1 MIQKRGRELYPYPS
15 FFIYRKR
22 KMQIKL
28 KLIRSQF
35 LFSENIN
42 LIKNKEVV
50 VDSDTLTNTDIKI
63 LSGKI
68 RSEELES
75 NVSADKILEF
85 LSEDAIQELKEA
97 EAKIEEVK
105 AVEPQVEA
113 TVEVKE
119 EEVEVDEKIAEE
131 DIAKSILDEVEEYSP
146 EDNISKI
153 EEKIINASNSM
164 AAKNVAE
171 LSESGES
178 KEFFQHALDVEK
190 STKNRKSVIAAITKH
205 I

>member
-1 MIQKRGRELYPYPS
+1 
-15 FFIYRKR
+15 
-22 KMQIKL
+22 MQIKL
-28 KLIRSQF
+28 KLVKSQF

-50 VDSDTLTNTDIKI
+50 VNSDTLTNTDIKI

-85 LSEDAIQELKEA
+85 LSEEDIQELKE
-97 EAKIEEVK
+97 IEVK
-105 AVEPQVEA
+105 AAELQVEA
-113 TVEVKE
+113 TVEAQ
-119 EEVEVDEKIAEE
+119 EEVKDEKVAEE

>member
-1 MIQKRGRELYPYPS
+1 
-15 FFIYRKR
+15 
-22 KMQIKL
+22 MQIKL
-28 KLIRSQF
+28 KLVKSQF

-50 VDSDTLTNTDIKI
+50 VNSDTLTNTDIKI

-85 LSEDAIQELKEA
+85 LSEEAIQELKEV
-97 EAKIEEVK
+97 EVK
-105 AVEPQVEA
+105 AAELQVEA
-113 TVEVKE
+113 TVEAQ
-119 EEVEVDEKIAEE
+119 EEVKDEKVAEE

>member
-1 MIQKRGRELYPYPS
+1 
-15 FFIYRKR
+15 
-22 KMQIKL
+22 MQIKL
-28 KLIRSQF
+28 KLVKSQF

-97 EAKIEEVK
+97 EVKAEEVK

-113 TVEVKE
+113 TVEVQ
-119 EEVEVDEKIAEE
+119 EEVKDEKVAEE

>member
-1 MIQKRGRELYPYPS
+1 
-15 FFIYRKR
+15 
-22 KMQIKL
+22 MQIKL
-28 KLIRSQF
+28 KLVKSQF

-85 LSEDAIQELKEA
+85 LSEDAIQELKEV

-105 AVEPQVEA
+105 AEEPQVEP
-113 TVEVKE
+113 TVEAQE
-119 EEVEVDEKIAEE
+119 EEVDEKFAEE

>member
-97 EAKIEEVK
+97 EPKVEEVK
-105 AVEPQVEA
+105 AVELQAEPTVEA
-113 TVEVKE
+113 Q
-119 EEVEVDEKIAEE
+119 EEVVDEKIAEE
-131 DIAKSILDEVEEYSP
+131 DVVKSILDEVEEYST

>member
-1 MIQKRGRELYPYPS
+1 
-15 FFIYRKR
+15 
-22 KMQIKL
+22 MQIKL
-28 KLIRSQF
+28 KLVKSQF

-85 LSEDAIQELKEA
+85 LSEDSIQELKEEVQVAEKQVEPTA
-97 EAKIEEVK
+97 EAQEEV
-105 AVEPQVEA
+105 
-113 TVEVKE
+113 
-119 EEVEVDEKIAEE
+119 VDEKVAEE

>member
-1 MIQKRGRELYPYPS
+1 
-15 FFIYRKR
+15 
-22 KMQIKL
+22 MQIKL

-97 EAKIEEVK
+97 EPKVEEVK
-105 AVEPQVEA
+105 AVELQAEPTVEA
-113 TVEVKE
+113 Q
-119 EEVEVDEKIAEE
+119 EEVVDEKIAEE
-131 DIAKSILDEVEEYSP
+131 DVVKSILDEVEEYST

-164 AAKNVAE
+164 ASKNVAE

>member
-1 MIQKRGRELYPYPS
+1 
-15 FFIYRKR
+15 
-22 KMQIKL
+22 MQIKL
-28 KLIRSQF
+28 KLVKSQF

-50 VDSDTLTNTDIKI
+50 VNSDTLTNTDIKI

-85 LSEDAIQELKEA
+85 LSEDSIQELKEEVQVAEKQVEPTA
-97 EAKIEEVK
+97 EAQEEV
-105 AVEPQVEA
+105 
-113 TVEVKE
+113 
-119 EEVEVDEKIAEE
+119 VDEKVAEE
-131 DIAKSILDEVEEYSP
+131 DIAKSILDEVEEYFP
-146 EDNISKI
+146 EDNLSKI

>member
-1 MIQKRGRELYPYPS
+1 
-15 FFIYRKR
+15 
-22 KMQIKL
+22 MQIKL
-28 KLIRSQF
+28 KLVRSQF

-85 LSEDAIQELKEA
+85 LSEDAIQELKEV

-105 AVEPQVEA
+105 AEEPQVEP
-113 TVEVKE
+113 TVEAQE
-119 EEVEVDEKIAEE
+119 EEVDEKFAEE
-131 DIAKSILDEVEEYSP
+131 DIAKSILDEVEE
-146 EDNISKI
+146 
-153 EEKIINASNSM
+153 
-164 AAKNVAE
+164 
-171 LSESGES
+171 
-178 KEFFQHALDVEK
+178 
-190 STKNRKSVIAAITKH
+190 
-205 I
+205 

>member
-1 MIQKRGRELYPYPS
+1 
-15 FFIYRKR
+15 
-22 KMQIKL
+22 MQIKL
-28 KLIRSQF
+28 KLVKSQF

-50 VDSDTLTNTDIKI
+50 VNSDTLTNTDIKI

-85 LSEDAIQELKEA
+85 LSEDSIQELKEEVQVAEKQVEPTA
-97 EAKIEEVK
+97 EAQEEVK
-105 AVEPQVEA
+105 
-113 TVEVKE
+113 
-119 EEVEVDEKIAEE
+119 DEKVAEE

>member
-1 MIQKRGRELYPYPS
+1 
-15 FFIYRKR
+15 
-22 KMQIKL
+22 MQIKL
-28 KLIRSQF
+28 KLVKSQF

-50 VDSDTLTNTDIKI
+50 VNSDTLTNTDIKI

-85 LSEDAIQELKEA
+85 LSEDSIQELKEEVQVAEKQVEPTA
-97 EAKIEEVK
+97 EAQEEV
-105 AVEPQVEA
+105 
-113 TVEVKE
+113 
-119 EEVEVDEKIAEE
+119 VDEKVAEE
-131 DIAKSILDEVEEYSP
+131 DIAKSILDEVEEYFP
-146 EDNISKI
+146 EDNLSKI

-164 AAKNVAE
+164 AAKNVAG